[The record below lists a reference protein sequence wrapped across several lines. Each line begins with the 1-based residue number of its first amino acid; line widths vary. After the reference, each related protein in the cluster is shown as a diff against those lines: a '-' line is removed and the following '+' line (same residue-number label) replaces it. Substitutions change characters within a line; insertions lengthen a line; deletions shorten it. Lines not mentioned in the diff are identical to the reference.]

1 MFMSGTGTNPVVPTE
16 RQLNLAESAV
26 NNLTEVEKGVHGQL
40 IEKSAKLKA
49 SYRGKN
55 TAWWDMTHEDMF
67 KYRTLQPGQVLCT
80 TIRQSTIRRT
90 RILGSKA
97 VPGQNPVFMH
107 SYILK

>member
-55 TAWWDMTHEDMF
+55 TA
-67 KYRTLQPGQVLCT
+67 
-80 TIRQSTIRRT
+80 
-90 RILGSKA
+90 
-97 VPGQNPVFMH
+97 
-107 SYILK
+107 